1 MAFWKYLLS
10 GTLAAALVAAAAVG
24 PEYLLRRQDRLDTQT
39 VLDRTEVTVTSDFQ
53 SDLSWRLCLLADYY
67 GESNGQ
73 RLLVTYDDTVENW
86 ETLSG
91 RCTEAL
97 RHLTDWK
104 VLPELLMAE
113 WEESGPALSVVNLL
127 RFYDKQEGQW
137 CSFAEVSCGGLPS
150 YSLSF
155 LVDIESG
162 LIVRLGFWW
171 ENGAETYGT
180 DSWGEQLESFAA
192 YLGMTAETTAGENL
206 PYLEE
211 RRDYSQEVGNKAS
224 WLTVRLPDGNRTV
237 TFYEE
242 VMVNAYEI
250 MPLAWADLSG

>member
-1 MAFWKYLLS
+1 M
-10 GTLAAALVAAAAVG
+10 
-24 PEYLLRRQDRLDTQT
+24 
-39 VLDRTEVTVTSDFQ
+39 
-53 SDLSWRLCLLADYY
+53 
-67 GESNGQ
+67 
-73 RLLVTYDDTVENW
+73 
-86 ETLSG
+86 
-91 RCTEAL
+91 
-97 RHLTDWK
+97 
-104 VLPELLMAE
+104 
-113 WEESGPALSVVNLL
+113 
-127 RFYDKQEGQW
+127 
-137 CSFAEVSCGGLPS
+137 SCGGLPS

-155 LVDIESG
+155 LVDLESG

>member
-1 MAFWKYLLS
+1 MMAFWKYLLS

-39 VLDRTEVTVTSDFQ
+39 ALDRTEVTVTSEFQ

-67 GESNGQ
+67 GENSGQ

-97 RHLTDWK
+97 RNLADRK
-104 VLPELLMAE
+104 VLPELLMAQ
-113 WEESGPALSVVNLL
+113 WEENGPALSVVNLL
-127 RFYDKQEGQW
+127 RFYDKEAGQW
-137 CSFAEVSCGGLPS
+137 CSFAEVSCGMPS

-155 LVDIESG
+155 LLDIESG
-162 LIVRLGFWW
+162 LIVRLGFWDDTG
-171 ENGAETYGT
+171 EELYGA
-180 DSWGEQLESFAA
+180 DSRGEQLESFAA

-206 PYLEE
+206 SYLEE
-211 RRDYSQEVGNKAS
+211 RRDYSQEVGNEAS

-250 MPLAWADLSG
+250 TPLAWADLNG